1 MNGTTL
7 GNRESQHDIEDLLNF
22 NHVKR
27 KLVWPATRIGQFQD
41 KQQQGNGLVNN
52 EHDILD
58 VQNCKPVIRKPIIP
72 AITIDHFLKIQG
84 IHLDDETK
92 RDNYTTG
99 NVEFMHTP
107 IINEHNKGLDNLVDK
122 EGLGGDEYDAEEEIN
137 IDCNPKGMC

>member
-1 MNGTTL
+1 MV
-7 GNRESQHDIEDLLNF
+7 H
-22 NHVKR
+22 
-27 KLVWPATRIGQFQD
+27 
-41 KQQQGNGLVNN
+41 N

-58 VQNCKPVIRKPIIP
+58 VPNCKQVIRKPIIP

-107 IINEHNKGLDNLVDK
+107 IINEMNKGLDDLVDQ
-122 EGLGGDEYDAEEEIN
+122 EELEGDESDAEEEIN
-137 IDCNPKGMC
+137 IECNLKGMS